1 MRFDHHS
8 ILQNFQFL
16 KESIQALDE
25 SYFPYRTRDEI
36 VEEKNILVEECKMDH
51 AFKLL
56 TLLEYE
62 IRNDFEF
69 SIASKYRDDLSKIYS
84 ETCDEFRR
92 GRSDYSRSRLQ
103 ECRRI
108 HLDDLFSAVSRFFKK
123 QQDLFHQR
131 FSLAKGHFNVFRHW
145 YAHGRKGRQNPPL
158 IPDPEDL
165 FDILE
170 EFSYKVL
177 FRSRK
182 SL

>member
-36 VEEKNILVEECKMDH
+36 
-51 AFKLL
+51 
-56 TLLEYE
+56 
-62 IRNDFEF
+62 
-69 SIASKYRDDLSKIYS
+69 
-84 ETCDEFRR
+84 
-92 GRSDYSRSRLQ
+92 
-103 ECRRI
+103 
-108 HLDDLFSAVSRFFKK
+108 KK

-145 YAHGRKGRQNPPL
+145 YAHGRKGRQNPPVV
-158 IPDPEDL
+158 PDPEDL

-177 FRSRK
+177 FRNRK
-182 SL
+182 AL